1 MTEPRRVC
9 FVMRV
14 RPEAMDEY
22 RRRHA
27 EVWPEML
34 DALRRTGWRNYSLF
48 AAADGMVIGYLETDD
63 FQAALDGMQA
73 EPVNARWQA
82 EMAPMF
88 ELQAAPDTS
97 LVRLEEIFH
106 LD

>member
-1 MTEPRRVC
+1 MSTPERVC

-14 RPEAMDEY
+14 RPEAMEEY

-48 AAADGMVIGYLETDD
+48 AAGDGTVIGYVETDD
-63 FQAALDGMQA
+63 FQAALDGMQG
-73 EPVNARWQA
+73 EPVNARWQT
-82 EMAPMF
+82 EMTPMF
-88 ELQAAPDTS
+88 ALQSAPDTT
-97 LVRLEEIFH
+97 LERLEEVFH

>member
-1 MTEPRRVC
+1 VNRFAFTLRVK
-9 FVMRV
+9 VDML
-14 RPEAMDEY
+14 DEY

-27 EVWPEML
+27 AVWPDML

-48 AAADGMVIGYLETDD
+48 LRDDGTLFGYVETPGTLEEART
-63 FQAALDGMQA
+63 AMAT

-82 EMAPMF
+82 DMAPFFEGAGGPPDEMF
-88 ELQAAPDTS
+88 VELDE
-97 LVRLEEIFH
+97 VFH